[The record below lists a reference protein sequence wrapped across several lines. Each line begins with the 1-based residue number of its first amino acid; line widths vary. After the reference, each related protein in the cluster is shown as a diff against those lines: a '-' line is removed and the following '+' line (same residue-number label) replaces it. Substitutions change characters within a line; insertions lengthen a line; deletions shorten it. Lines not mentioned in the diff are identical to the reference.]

1 MTGKDKS
8 HKSAPVLVQLGIY
21 AGILWISS
29 IISSFFPR
37 DFAVPTPVIG
47 LVLLY
52 LLLTFKIIKLEW
64 VEDFGM
70 FLISIVGFL
79 FVPSG
84 IQIADDLSILKTEG
98 VQVIFVILVATIALL
113 VVTAYVTRVIIAIHQ
128 KIMGGNN
135 HDDAN

>member
-8 HKSAPVLVQLGIY
+8 HKSAPILVQLAIF

-29 IISSFFPR
+29 IISALFPK
-37 DFAVPTPVIG
+37 DFVVPTPVIG

-52 LLLTFKIIKLEW
+52 LLLTLKVIKLEW

-70 FLISIVGFL
+70 FLISIIGFL

-84 IQIADDLSILKTEG
+84 IQIANDLGILKAEG
-98 VQVIFVILVATIALL
+98 LQLIFIILVATVALL
-113 VVTAYVTRVIIAIHQ
+113 VITAYVARFVIAIHQ
-128 KIMGGNN
+128 KLRGGDD
-135 HDDAN
+135 HDGIN

>member
-8 HKSAPVLVQLGIY
+8 HKSAPVLVQLGVY

-113 VVTAYVTRVIIAIHQ
+113 VVTAYVTRVIITIHQ
-128 KIMGGNN
+128 KITGGND
-135 HDDAN
+135 HDDVN

>member
-1 MTGKDKS
+1 MTGKNKS

-29 IISSFFPR
+29 IISSFFSR

-98 VQVIFVILVATIALL
+98 LQVIFVILVATIALL
-113 VVTAYVTRVIIAIHQ
+113 VVTAYVTRVIITIHQ
-128 KIMGGNN
+128 KITGGND
-135 HDDAN
+135 HDDVN

>member
-1 MTGKDKS
+1 M
-8 HKSAPVLVQLGIY
+8 
-21 AGILWISS
+21 
-29 IISSFFPR
+29 
-37 DFAVPTPVIG
+37 IG

-98 VQVIFVILVATIALL
+98 LQVIFVILVATIALL
-113 VVTAYVTRVIIAIHQ
+113 VVTAYVTRVIITIHQ
-128 KIMGGNN
+128 KITGGND
-135 HDDAN
+135 HDDVN

>member
-37 DFAVPTPVIG
+37 DFVVPTPVIG

-52 LLLTFKIIKLEW
+52 LLLTFRIIKLEW

-128 KIMGGNN
+128 KITGGND

>member
-113 VVTAYVTRVIIAIHQ
+113 VVTAYVTRVIITIHQ
-128 KIMGGNN
+128 KITGGND
-135 HDDAN
+135 HDDVN